1 VSKQP
6 IFKTAAVRVERIEAG
21 DGAAPA
27 PEQAASA
34 PSEARA

>member
-1 VSKQP
+1 
-6 IFKTAAVRVERIEAG
+6 VRVERIEAG

-34 PSEARA
+34 PLGARA

>member
-1 VSKQP
+1 
-6 IFKTAAVRVERIEAG
+6 VERIEAG

-34 PSEARA
+34 PLGARA